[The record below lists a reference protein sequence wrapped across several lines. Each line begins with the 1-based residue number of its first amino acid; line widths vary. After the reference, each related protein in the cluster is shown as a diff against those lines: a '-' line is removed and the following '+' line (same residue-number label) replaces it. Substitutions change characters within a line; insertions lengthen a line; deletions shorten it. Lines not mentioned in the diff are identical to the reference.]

1 MTTRKSNRYP
11 APLKPG
17 DKIAIVSPSG
27 HIEAAPVEK
36 AADVL
41 REQGWDVY
49 IAPHALGE
57 SGSYSGKAYERY
69 ADLSQALSDPE
80 VRAIICS
87 RGGYG
92 AVHILDDLDR
102 LPIEDDPKWLVG
114 FSDIS
119 ALHALMAKKGIAS
132 IHGPMTKSIAKGAE
146 DPYNDKLFRILRG
159 ELPETTFPS
168 SKYDRPGIATGL
180 LSGGNLAVISGL
192 IGTPYDVIRPDTI
205 LFIEDVDEPIY
216 KIERMLYQIRL
227 SGTLGKLKGL
237 IVGQFTGHKA
247 DKNHQNMEQ
256 MIQEMVAQYRYPIA
270 MDVPFGHVDENT
282 PLISGAWVTMRVTMG
297 DSNSIV
303 YW

>member
-1 MTTRKSNRYP
+1 MPTDKSNIYP

-27 HIEAAPVEK
+27 YIDVEPVEK

-41 REQGWDVY
+41 REQGWEVH
-49 IAPHALGE
+49 IAPHALGK
-57 SGSYSGKAYERY
+57 SGSYSGKAYERF
-69 ADLSQALSDPE
+69 ADLSQALTDPS

-92 AVHILDDLDR
+92 AVHILDELDR
-102 LPIEDDPKWLVG
+102 LPIEKDPKWLVG

-119 ALHALMAKKGIAS
+119 ALHALMAKKGIVSVHA
-132 IHGPMTKSIAKGAE
+132 PMTKDIARGAE
-146 DPYNDKLFRILRG
+146 DPNNDMLFRILSG
-159 ELPETTFPS
+159 ELPESTFPS

-180 LSGGNLAVISGL
+180 LLGGNLAVIAGL
-192 IGTPYDVIRPDTI
+192 IGTPYNVIQPDTI
-205 LFIEDVDEPIY
+205 LFIEDVGEPIY

-237 IVGQFTGHKA
+237 IVGQFTGHTE
-247 DKNHQNMEQ
+247 DHNYQEMEQ
-256 MIQEMVAQYRYPIA
+256 MIQDMVSPYHYPVA
-270 MDVPFGHVDENT
+270 MNVPFGHVESNM
-282 PLISGAWVTMRVTMG
+282 PVISGAWITLRVTMG
-297 DSNSIV
+297 NNNSIV